1 MWLILKEPRRFGW
14 HWAACWVCIIYGVVT
29 TVFGSIGGLRS
40 IIVKVRL
47 LACSQTGRHR
57 RCRTCAVKQGAAHAA
72 STCRMV
78 SANNMSK

>member
-1 MWLILKEPRRFGW
+1 MPQCRAIAFGPTTFALPSIMWLILKEPRRFGW

-47 LACSQTGRHR
+47 PACSQR
-57 RCRTCAVKQGAAHAA
+57 QGVTDVAGP
-72 STCRMV
+72 V
-78 SANNMSK
+78 Q